1 MTKEDSRKAAIAARL
16 RAAREMAGLSQGQ
29 VAKML
34 GLHRPSISE
43 AEAGRRKVSAEELTT
58 FANIYKVSLSWLACA
73 DPGDTPDPEMARYE
87 LAARKLSKMKK
98 EDFDH
103 LMKLLAAY
111 RTETEE
117 GSNS

>member
-1 MTKEDSRKAAIAARL
+1 MTKEESKKAAIAARL

-43 AEAGRRKVSAEELTT
+43 AEAGRRKVSAEELAT

-73 DPGDTPDPEMARYE
+73 DPEDIANPEMARYE

-98 EDFDH
+98 EDFDQ

-111 RTETEE
+111 RNEE
-117 GSNS
+117 ESNS

>member
-1 MTKEDSRKAAIAARL
+1 MVKEDSRRGTIAARL

-29 VAKML
+29 VAKIL

-43 AEAGRRKVSAEELTT
+43 AEAGRRKVSAEELAE

-73 DPGDTPDPEMARYE
+73 DPDDTADPEMARYE

-98 EDFDH
+98 EDFNH
-103 LMKLLAAY
+103 LMELLAAY
-111 RTETEE
+111 RIEE
-117 GSNS
+117 EK

>member
-1 MTKEDSRKAAIAARL
+1 MPKDDSKRAAIAARL

-43 AEAGRRKVSAEELTT
+43 AEAGRRKISAEELST
-58 FANIYKVSLSWLACA
+58 FSNIYKVSLPWLACA
-73 DPGDTPDPEMARYE
+73 DPEDTADPEMARYE

-98 EDFDH
+98 EDFDQ
-103 LMKLLAAY
+103 LMSLLAAY
-111 RTETEE
+111 RTEEE
-117 GSNS
+117 NN